1 MSCCHWKICRRAG
14 QFAVFAMAVL
24 VALPA
29 LAGIPAGE
37 FLGTAAGDA
46 LGGSV
51 PVVEGGILAVAA
63 GGVVAGA
70 WLVRRKR

>member
-1 MSCCHWKICRRAG
+1 MSCCHWNICRRAG
-14 QFAVFAMAVL
+14 QFVVFAMAVL

-29 LAGIPAGE
+29 LAGIPAGIP
-37 FLGTAAGDA
+37 AGEPMGFA
-46 LGGSV
+46 VGGSV
-51 PVVEGGILAVAA
+51 PVVEGGLLALVA

>member
-1 MSCCHWKICRRAG
+1 MSCCHWNICRRAG
-14 QFAVFAMAVL
+14 QFVVFAMAVL

-29 LAGIPAGE
+29 LAGIPAGIP
-37 FLGTAAGDA
+37 AGEPMGFA
-46 LGGSV
+46 VGGSL
-51 PVVEGGILAVAA
+51 PVVEGGVLALVA

>member
-1 MSCCHWKICRRAG
+1 MSCCHWNICRRAG
-14 QFAVFAMAVL
+14 QFVVFAMAVL

-29 LAGIPAGE
+29 LAGITVGE
-37 FLGTAAGDA
+37 PMGTAAGDA

-51 PVVEGGILAVAA
+51 PVVEGGILALVA